1 MAFTFSKVTAKFR
14 MSSFLHEKAFYE
26 IVKANLREM
35 RDSRQHMPAKIFSI
49 VTKIDQ

>member
-1 MAFTFSKVTAKFR
+1 MAFTFSKVKAKFR

-26 IVKANLREM
+26 IVKANLCEM
-35 RDSRQHMPAKIFSI
+35 RDRQDMPANIFSI

>member
-14 MSSFLHEKAFYE
+14 MFFLHEKAFYE

-35 RDSRQHMPAKIFSI
+35 RDRQHMPAKIFSI